1 LPISYSEGNN
11 RAKRFSAF
19 QVCGLIN
26 VNGVQA
32 DLRYHEY
39 PSMFNQ
45 ARRPMGGSHFCT
57 NNFVPFCYFNIIM
70 S

>member
-1 LPISYSEGNN
+1 MLYSEGNN

-19 QVCGLIN
+19 QVCSLIN

-45 ARRPMGGSHFCT
+45 ARRPMGGHAFLQG
-57 NNFVPFCYFNIIM
+57 
-70 S
+70 